1 MLRRLHI
8 TKDLS
13 DLTQPAISDFNNRII
28 LKAKTSKNKMD
39 GSNNAVNSKLKRT
52 SLADAA
58 GPSNSSETSLCNG
71 DTDETNHSSNG
82 KGRGFLNNCFIV
94 LSILNGL
101 NPGVISLSRRT
112 GMTQQWEHLPSHQS
126 GPDAIPGIDTT
137 CRLSFFIIYLLSLIF
152 FFSLLLVH
160 LPALRVFEHV
170 HRQWFTTGKSL
181 LCHLG

>member
-8 TKDLS
+8 AKDLS

-112 GMTQQWEHLPSHQS
+112 GMTQQWEHLPLTNLARMRFPALTPHV
-126 GPDAIPGIDTT
+126 

-152 FFSLLLVH
+152 FLVCCWFTSLL
-160 LPALRVFEHV
+160 
-170 HRQWFTTGKSL
+170 
-181 LCHLG
+181 